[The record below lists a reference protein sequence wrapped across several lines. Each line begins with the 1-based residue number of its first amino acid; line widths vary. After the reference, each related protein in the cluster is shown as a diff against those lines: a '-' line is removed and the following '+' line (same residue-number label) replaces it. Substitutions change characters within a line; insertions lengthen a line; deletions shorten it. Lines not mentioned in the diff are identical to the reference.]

1 MSSFIIDIASILWL
15 GTASCYIGWKLCH
28 IGKVLDEFEAVRVKE
43 RVLGYNRITKE
54 DT

>member
-15 GTASCYIGWKLCH
+15 GSALIFIGWKLYH
-28 IGKVLDEFEAVRVKE
+28 IGQLLEELETVRVKE

-54 DT
+54 DS

>member
-15 GTASCYIGWKLCH
+15 VTASCYIGWKLYH
-28 IGKVLDEFEAVRVKE
+28 IGGILDELEAVRVKE

-54 DT
+54 DS

>member
-15 GTASCYIGWKLCH
+15 GSASIYIGWKLYH
-28 IGKVLDEFEAVRVKE
+28 IGQLLDEMEAVRVKE

-54 DT
+54 DS